1 MKTRLLS
8 IFMLA
13 TTFSAVAQDPCTT
26 GRYASD
32 VFTTVTATS
41 NVVYGQNT
49 SFSNS
54 NTTLKLDFYEPAGD
68 TATVRPLIV
77 WVHGGSFLGGSK
89 TDADMVALSNA
100 FAKKG
105 YICASIDYRTG
116 FFPIDSANSVKAVV
130 RAVQDLRAS
139 IRFFYRDRKEGINQF
154 KVDTNNIF
162 IGGSS
167 AGAITCLHLAYLDRS
182 CEINGYVPNA
192 ALTSLGGLEGNSGH
206 PCYSSKVNGVINLCG
221 ALAQYGWL
229 EAGNLPLCSL
239 HGTTDGTVK
248 YNRGVVNPGVPLMYL
263 DGSRMIHEQALAVG
277 VQSNFYTFNGAGHV
291 PYLGGSSAAV
301 AYMDTTV
308 KFVRDY
314 LVERLGCSNA
324 ALQPANAPAQT
335 ATLYP
340 FTPCTGDNPISFCTG
355 SGIVEIEG
363 SVVTVYPNPTT
374 DKLTVTSAQQIIE
387 VELIDLFGNSI
398 WRNQYNANEVQ
409 LTNSMLSRGIY
420 LLRVTQED
428 GSMQTMR
435 VLYE

>member
-32 VFTTVTATS
+32 VFTTVTTTS

-54 NTTLKLDFYEPAGD
+54 NTTLKLDFYEPVGD

-167 AGAITCLHLAYLDRS
+167 AGAITCLHLAYLDR
-182 CEINGYVPNA
+182 
-192 ALTSLGGLEGNSGH
+192 
-206 PCYSSKVNGVINLCG
+206 
-221 ALAQYGWL
+221 
-229 EAGNLPLCSL
+229 
-239 HGTTDGTVK
+239 
-248 YNRGVVNPGVPLMYL
+248 
-263 DGSRMIHEQALAVG
+263 
-277 VQSNFYTFNGAGHV
+277 
-291 PYLGGSSAAV
+291 
-301 AYMDTTV
+301 
-308 KFVRDY
+308 
-314 LVERLGCSNA
+314 
-324 ALQPANAPAQT
+324 
-335 ATLYP
+335 
-340 FTPCTGDNPISFCTG
+340 
-355 SGIVEIEG
+355 
-363 SVVTVYPNPTT
+363 
-374 DKLTVTSAQQIIE
+374 
-387 VELIDLFGNSI
+387 
-398 WRNQYNANEVQ
+398 
-409 LTNSMLSRGIY
+409 
-420 LLRVTQED
+420 
-428 GSMQTMR
+428 
-435 VLYE
+435 

>member
-1 MKTRLLS
+1 
-8 IFMLA
+8 
-13 TTFSAVAQDPCTT
+13 
-26 GRYASD
+26 
-32 VFTTVTATS
+32 
-41 NVVYGQNT
+41 
-49 SFSNS
+49 
-54 NTTLKLDFYEPAGD
+54 
-68 TATVRPLIV
+68 
-77 WVHGGSFLGGSK
+77 
-89 TDADMVALSNA
+89 
-100 FAKKG
+100 
-105 YICASIDYRTG
+105 
-116 FFPIDSANSVKAVV
+116 
-130 RAVQDLRAS
+130 
-139 IRFFYRDRKEGINQF
+139 
-154 KVDTNNIF
+154 
-162 IGGSS
+162 
-167 AGAITCLHLAYLDRS
+167 
-182 CEINGYVPNA
+182 
-192 ALTSLGGLEGNSGH
+192 
-206 PCYSSKVNGVINLCG
+206 
-221 ALAQYGWL
+221 
-229 EAGNLPLCSL
+229 
-239 HGTTDGTVK
+239 
-248 YNRGVVNPGVPLMYL
+248 
-263 DGSRMIHEQALAVG
+263 MIHEQALAVG